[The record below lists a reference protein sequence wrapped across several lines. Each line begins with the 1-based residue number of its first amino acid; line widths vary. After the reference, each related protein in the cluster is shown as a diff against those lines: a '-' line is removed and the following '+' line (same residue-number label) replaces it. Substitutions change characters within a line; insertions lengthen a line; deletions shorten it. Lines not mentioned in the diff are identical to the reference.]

1 MLDKDDDCRAM
12 DIIPMDCSV
21 RVGLGTVG
29 QVGSI
34 GYLLVLGS
42 THGGIG

>member
-1 MLDKDDDCRAM
+1 MIAEPWTLFRWIAV
-12 DIIPMDCSV
+12 S
-21 RVGLGTVG
+21 RVGLGTVGQPG

>member
-1 MLDKDDDCRAM
+1 MMIAEPWTLFRWIAV
-12 DIIPMDCSV
+12 S

-29 QVGSI
+29 QVASI